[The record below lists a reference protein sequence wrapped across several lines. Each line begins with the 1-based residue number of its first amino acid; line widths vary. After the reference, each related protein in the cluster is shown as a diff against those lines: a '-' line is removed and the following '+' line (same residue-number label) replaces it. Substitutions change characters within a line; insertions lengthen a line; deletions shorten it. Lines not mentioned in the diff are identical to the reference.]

1 MGDGASWHLGRAAP
15 LAPHFELLDLCH
27 FAWGG
32 VSRAVL
38 VADAMMPFLVRACK
52 QQAAAQRHS
61 FSQPHESR

>member
-27 FAWGG
+27 FAWAG
-32 VSRAVL
+32 VSRAV
-38 VADAMMPFLVRACK
+38 VADAMMPSLVRAR